1 MKKEYI
7 FAGITIIFWATSP
20 SVVKL
25 LLQDI
30 PHFEA
35 LAMGSFIA
43 FLFLTI
49 INSITKRISILK
61 KFKLKDYITLA
72 GLGTLGLF
80 FYSAL
85 YYYGLSLIPVQ
96 DACTLNY
103 LWPIMVVIFSCIIL
117 KEKMTAANLTAVILS
132 FIGAFLI
139 TTKGDFHHFNIT
151 EIKGILSCIFAAIAY
166 GLFSVLNKQRN
177 YPQAISMMIYFF
189 VTSVLS
195 SFFSITTEIYTP
207 ITPIQWLGFLWI
219 GIGVDA
225 IAYTLW
231 GLALNNTK
239 SANISNFAYIT
250 PVLAMFLSCIIFNEP
265 VNIWSVLGLC
275 CILLGILIQFLPASF
290 RLNQ

>member
-7 FAGITIIFWATSP
+7 FAGITILFWATSP

-30 PHFEA
+30 PHFET
-35 LAMGSFIA
+35 LAIGSFIA
-43 FLFLTI
+43 FIFLTI
-49 INSITKRISILK
+49 TNSITKKIFLLQT
-61 KFKLKDYITLA
+61 FKLKDYITLT
-72 GLGTLGLF
+72 GLGILGLF
-80 FYSAL
+80 LYSAL
-85 YYYGLSLIPVQ
+85 YYYGLSIIPVQ

-103 LWPIMVVIFSCIIL
+103 LWPIMIVIFSHIIL
-117 KEKMTAANLTAVILS
+117 KERITTANMTAIILS

-139 TTKGDFHHFNIT
+139 TTKGVFHNFHIS
-151 EIKGILSCIFAAIAY
+151 GIAGIVSCILAAIAY

-177 YPQAISMMIYFF
+177 YPQTISMLIYFF
-189 VTSVLS
+189 ITFILSV
-195 SFFSITTEIYTP
+195 FFSITTEIYTP
-207 ITPIQWLGFLWI
+207 ITPIQFLGFLWI

-239 SANISNFAYIT
+239 STNLSNFAYIT

-265 VNIWSVLGLC
+265 INHWSVLGLC
-275 CILLGILIQFLPASF
+275 CILLGIIIQVA
-290 RLNQ
+290 